1 MVATLSCAL
10 VELEQSVQA
19 QHGGGSQKKKL
30 EHMMI
35 IAKSLYHM

>member
-19 QHGGGSQKKKL
+19 QHGGGSQKKL